1 MGCETVVKGWL
12 ARALTVSR
20 GPQWICD
27 NCQHI
32 HAEWKPICENC
43 KSFDTLAWKTP
54 PMSEVAMPGGVQMLP
69 LIVGAVPDE
78 PGPANAD
85 RVVTKSDIEDAELI
99 TDAPSDAEDKADLS
113 DSKS

>member
-1 MGCETVVKGWL
+1 WL

-32 HAEWKPICENC
+32 HASWKPICENC
-43 KSFDTLAWKTP
+43 HSFDTLAWKTP

-69 LIVGAVPDE
+69 LIVGALEDNS
-78 PGPANAD
+78 GAD
-85 RVVTKSDIEDAELI
+85 AKPPVATRADIEDAELI
-99 TDAPSDAEDKADLS
+99 DDTPAGTVDPVEKPATQPEK
-113 DSKS
+113 